1 MDEVKKLSAAQ
12 KAARTVPARAGVA
25 DKNEAVK
32 AATGRVTTRSA
43 ITGKY
48 VTKAA
53 VARHPR
59 TTVTEKSG
67 SGKAKRSV
75 TRSATTG
82 KFVASSPKSG
92 NASATA
98 DTAKSSGQLK

>member
-1 MDEVKKLSAAQ
+1 M
-12 KAARTVPARAGVA
+12 PARAGVA

-53 VARHPR
+53 AARHPR
-59 TTVTEKSG
+59 TTVTEQSG
-67 SGKAKRSV
+67 SKAKRSV
-75 TRSATTG
+75 SRSAMTG
-82 KFVASSPKSG
+82 KFVASSPKG
-92 NASATA
+92 GKASATA
-98 DTAKSSGQLK
+98 DTAKSSGKLK